1 MTRTWPH
8 KISGCSQAWSL
19 PHRPWERALCHPPRG
34 HALHHLCRS
43 VDGSREHAMS
53 VGEKRSSAM
62 GSSPVHIVQFIA
74 MVSTSVHESVC
85 VYRYMVLAD
94 VKLTMPAE
102 CTYDQPSNRRRNPA
116 PQYIE
121 AIENRLHKAEAL
133 LKTVLPDVDLDD
145 PKLANAISPNLH
157 LAAGARPRTQG
168 GTSVRSAGTASTVT
182 AGNAEVEK
190 DSLLESMVQRTGSL
204 DLDDRGHWD
213 FHGHSSGL
221 IFLRRMREQFG
232 DSMGEVEGYGSTF
245 LQNRPE
251 ARVFESP
258 RSATDSPMGSNVPN
272 VHDLP
277 SKACGRELCRNALD
291 DACALMRFVHQPTF
305 YTMFDRVYDVPP
317 DQYGNEE
324 HRYLPLVYSVMA
336 LGSLF
341 AKSENSKLEV
351 EGYESATDR
360 G

>member
-1 MTRTWPH
+1 
-8 KISGCSQAWSL
+8 
-19 PHRPWERALCHPPRG
+19 
-34 HALHHLCRS
+34 
-43 VDGSREHAMS
+43 
-53 VGEKRSSAM
+53 M
-62 GSSPVHIVQFIA
+62 G
-74 MVSTSVHESVC
+74 
-85 VYRYMVLAD
+85 
-94 VKLTMPAE
+94 AE

-121 AIENRLHKAEAL
+121 AIENRLHRAEAL
-133 LKTVLPDVDLDD
+133 LRTVLPDVDLDD
-145 PKLANAISPNLH
+145 PKLGNAILPNLH

-168 GTSVRSAGTASTVT
+168 GTTVGSAGTT
-182 AGNAEVEK
+182 AVATNEETEK

-204 DLDDRGHWD
+204 DLDDRGYWD

-221 IFLRRMREQFG
+221 VFLRRMRQQFG
-232 DSMGEVEGYGSTF
+232 DLMGEVEGYGSTF
-245 LQNRPE
+245 LQTPPG
-251 ARVFESP
+251 ARVFDSP
-258 RSATDSPMGSNVPN
+258 RSAADSPMSSNIPHT
-272 VHDLP
+272 HDLP
-277 SKACGRELCRNALD
+277 SKACGRELCENALD

-336 LGSLF
+336 VGSLF